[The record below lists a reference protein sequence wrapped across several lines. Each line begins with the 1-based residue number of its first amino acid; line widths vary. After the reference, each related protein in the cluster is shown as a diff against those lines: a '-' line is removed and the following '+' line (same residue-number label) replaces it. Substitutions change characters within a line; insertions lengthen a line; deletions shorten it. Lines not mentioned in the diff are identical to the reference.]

1 MSKLSGAMWHHVPKP
16 STFPKWIPVDTRVSE
31 GNLYIKSLCS
41 LSTQSIWRN
50 IRSDSY
56 PNKHP
61 FLTSK
66 PNGKTSSLRDIRAD
80 KTVPPKTHRSD
91 A

>member
-16 STFPKWIPVDTRVSE
+16 SMFPKWIPVDTHVSE

-61 FLTSK
+61 SLTSE
-66 PNGKTSSLRDIRAD
+66 PNGKTFSLQDIKGD
-80 KTVPPKTHRSD
+80 KIIPSKTRRSD